1 VTDAL
6 DDAVAVPARRRPST
20 ALALLRG
27 TRPRQWL
34 KNLLVVA
41 APLAAGVLL
50 TSPALGHTAV
60 AFVGFSLVSA
70 AIYLVNDVLDAP
82 NDRLHPTKRLRPVA
96 AGDLAPATALLAA
109 VVLGAAGLALG
120 VGLVSWR
127 LGLVYACYIAA
138 TLTYA
143 LGVKRVAVFELALVA
158 AGFVLRAIA
167 GAVAADV
174 ELSEWFVLVA
184 SFGSLFMVAGKRYAD
199 VLHAGSDS
207 GQGWAV
213 VGYTGSYLRF
223 VWSLAATATILGYA
237 LWAFQVGAAK
247 GDTVWAQVS
256 VAPFTLAVLR
266 YAVVVDR
273 GEAGTPEDVAFTD
286 PTLVV
291 LGLLWAVSFAIA
303 SDVG

>member
-1 VTDAL
+1 V
-6 DDAVAVPARRRPST
+6 
-20 ALALLRG
+20 
-27 TRPRQWL
+27 
-34 KNLLVVA
+34 
-41 APLAAGVLL
+41 
-50 TSPALGHTAV
+50 LGHTVV
-60 AFVGFSLVSA
+60 AFLGFCLVSA

-96 AGDLAPATALLAA
+96 AGDLAPSTALLAA
-109 VVLGAAGLALG
+109 VVIGAAGFAVG

-127 LGLVYACYIAA
+127 LGLVYACYVAA

-199 VLHAGSDS
+199 VLHASSDA
-207 GQGWAV
+207 GRGWSV
-213 VGYTGSYLRF
+213 VGYTTSYLRF

-273 GEAGTPEDVAFTD
+273 GEAGTPEDVALTD